1 MITVAPLGEADRA
14 RWDILARGYKTFYQ
28 TVLSDAQYDET
39 WQRLLAERDVFGLG
53 AHRQGQLVGIA
64 HYMFHTSAWSVD
76 QCYLQD
82 LFVDEAVR
90 GQGVARALIEAVAQ
104 AARQRNAPRLYWLT
118 HEQNHTARTLYD
130 KVAKYKGF
138 IRYDYALEA

>member
-1 MITVAPLGEADRA
+1 MITVTPLGEADRA

-28 TVLSDAQYDET
+28 TVLSDAQYEET
-39 WQRLLAERDVFGLG
+39 WQRLLAGRDVFGLG

-64 HYMFHTSAWSVD
+64 HYMFHPSAWSVD

-82 LFVDEAVR
+82 LFVDETVR
-90 GQGVARALIEAVAQ
+90 GQGVARTLIEAVAQ
-104 AARQRNAPRLYWLT
+104 AARQRHATRLYWLT
-118 HEQNHTARTLYD
+118 HEQNQTARTLYD

-138 IRYDYALEA
+138 IRYDYPLEA

>member
-1 MITVAPLGEADRA
+1 MITVAPLQAANRA

-28 TVLSDAQYDET
+28 TVLSDAQYEAT
-39 WQRLLAERDVFGLG
+39 WQRLLAGRDIFGLG
-53 AHRQGQLVGIA
+53 AHFEGQLVGIA

-90 GQGVARALIEAVAQ
+90 GQGVGRALIEAVAQ
-104 AARQRNAPRLYWLT
+104 AARERQAPRLYWLT
-118 HEQNHTARTLYD
+118 HEGNQTARTLYD
-130 KVAKYKGF
+130 KVAQYRGF
-138 IRYDYALEA
+138 IRYDYPI